1 MTFSLLSP
9 RANSG
14 DRRRLRQF
22 IRFFVEQDLNVAVF
36 SRYSPDRSILSREDW
51 KRMIYPPS
59 PSDLYYS
66 NEATDV
72 IEWLDFGSERIKWV
86 PCFLDDSSHFSS
98 ALNIARSA
106 KIVVV
111 GVWL

>member
-1 MTFSLLSP
+1 
-9 RANSG
+9 
-14 DRRRLRQF
+14 LRQF

-36 SRYSPDRSILSREDW
+36 ARVRSILSREDW
-51 KRMIYPPS
+51 KRMIHPS
-59 PSDLYYS
+59 TSDLYYS
-66 NEATDV
+66 SQATDV

-86 PCFLDDSSHFSS
+86 PCFFDQSSHFSS

-106 KIVVV
+106 KMVVV